1 MDPVMAYEQRDRVAF
16 LDVRT
21 DGEYE
26 AGHIEDSVHIP
37 LQELAQRRD
46 ELDATRS
53 YVAVCQV
60 GQRSELAAS
69 FLAAHG
75 FVAENLEGGLESWT
89 AAGLPLVGSQG
100 SSGEVREGGAQ
111 YLQW

>member
-1 MDPVMAYEQRDRVAF
+1 MEPTFAFDQREELVF

-21 DGEYE
+21 DAEYE
-26 AGHIEDSVHIP
+26 AGHIEGSVHIP
-37 LQELAQRRD
+37 LQQLPERRT
-46 ELDATRS
+46 ELDPGRS
-53 YVAVCQV
+53 YIAVCQV

-75 FVAENLEGGLESWT
+75 FEAENLEGGLESWT
-89 AAGLPLVGSQG
+89 AVGLPLIGEMNQG
-100 SSGEVREGGAQ
+100 STQ

>member
-1 MDPVMAYEQRDRVAF
+1 MDPVTAHEQSDSVVF

-21 DGEYE
+21 DAEYE

-37 LQELAQRRD
+37 LQQLPERHA
-46 ELDATRS
+46 ELDPGRS
-53 YVAVCQV
+53 YVSVCQV

-75 FVAENLEGGLESWT
+75 FEAENLEGGLESWA
-89 AAGLPLVGSQG
+89 AAGLPLVG
-100 SSGEVREGGAQ
+100 EVQEGRGQ

>member
-1 MDPVMAYEQRDRVAF
+1 MDPVTAYEQSDSVVF

-21 DGEYE
+21 DAEYE
-26 AGHIEDSVHIP
+26 AGHIEGSVHIP
-37 LQELAQRRD
+37 LQQLPERRT
-46 ELDATRS
+46 ELDPGRS

-75 FVAENLEGGLESWT
+75 FEAKNLEGGLESWT
-89 AAGLPLVGSQG
+89 AAGLPLI
-100 SSGEVREGGAQ
+100 GEMKPGGAQ